1 MSFGSQHD
9 AVVIRVVGVIGHDKN
24 HFFEIERPKTE
35 DDHPEL
41 RISSRAQIF
50 SVKYFD
56 GHGLNIFEGLHFY
69 FFKDFGMGIVLPG
82 WVELMYLGDGVE
94 QGRWG
99 GRLD

>member
-1 MSFGSQHD
+1 
-9 AVVIRVVGVIGHDKN
+9 VVIGVVRVISHDKQ
-24 HFFEIERPKTE
+24 HFFEIDRPKTE
-35 DDHPEL
+35 DDHAEL
-41 RISSRAQIF
+41 RISRRAQIF
-50 SVKYFD
+50 SVEYLD
-56 GHGLNIFEGLHFY
+56 GHGFNIFEGLHFY